1 MSTAGDR
8 GPRIDPCDASDIAL
22 CTDLYEITMAAS
34 YLALG
39 VEGTATFSLFARKLP
54 PGRAYLIAAG
64 IEEAVRRL
72 SGLALDA
79 AALDYLRSTRR
90 VREDALTRLG
100 GLRFT
105 GEVWAVREGRAV
117 FADEPI
123 LEVQAPIVEAQ
134 LVETLLLNAI
144 HYPTVVASK
153 AARCVAA
160 ARGKALV
167 DFGLRRTPGI
177 EAGVTAARAAW
188 LCGFD
193 GTSNLLAGAR
203 LGIPVSGTVAHSFIE
218 VFPRELDAFRAW
230 ARTYPG
236 PVTLLVDTYDTLQ
249 GVAHAVELAAE
260 MTAAGQA
267 VAAVRLDSGDLLEL
281 AREARRMLDEA
292 GLHAVRIVASGG
304 LDERAIAAL
313 TSAGAP
319 IDGFG
324 VGTRLGMSADAP
336 ILDMVY
342 KIVEYAGAPCLKL
355 SEGKETL
362 VGPKQVWRRR
372 GPDGRYAGDRI
383 AARDEPAPGTAW
395 EPLLEPIISGGR
407 ALPLPSLAELR
418 AAHRA
423 EIEALPAALL
433 ELELD
438 APPSYPVERSPVL
451 VERQRAAAAEVRR
464 REGLTP
470 PGP

>member
-8 GPRIDPCDASDIAL
+8 GGWADHDEASDVAL

-39 VEGTATFSLFARKLP
+39 IEATATYSLFARRLP

-72 SGLALDA
+72 GALALGA
-79 AALDYLRSTRR
+79 AALDYLRGTGV
-90 VREDALTRLG
+90 VREDALERLG
-100 GLRFT
+100 RLRFT
-105 GEVWAVREGRAV
+105 GDVWAVREGRAV

-167 DFGLRRTPGI
+167 DFGLRRAPGV

-218 VFPRELDAFRAW
+218 IFPRELDAFRAW

-236 PVTLLVDTYDTLQ
+236 PATLLVDTYDTLQ
-249 GVAHAVELAAE
+249 GVARAVEIAGEMAAE
-260 MTAAGQA
+260 GRT

-281 AREARRMLDEA
+281 SREARRMLDEA
-292 GLHAVRIVASGG
+292 GLRAVRIVASGG

-324 VGTRLGMSADAP
+324 VGTRLGMAADAP
-336 ILDMVY
+336 VLDMVY
-342 KIVEYAGAPCLKL
+342 KIVEHAGAPCLKL

-372 GPDGRYAGDRI
+372 GPDGRYLGDRI
-383 AARDEPAPGTAW
+383 AARDEPAPGVGW
-395 EPLLEPIISGGR
+395 EPLLEPIIAGGR
-407 ALPLPSLAELR
+407 ALPLPPLAELR
-418 AAHRA
+418 AGHRA
-423 EIEALPAALL
+423 EMEALPPALL
-433 ELELD
+433 ELD
-438 APPSYPVERSPVL
+438 AAPSYPVERSPVL
-451 VERQRAAAAEVRR
+451 AERQRAATLQRTEARR
-464 REGLTP
+464 REGLAAR
-470 PGP
+470 